1 MHFLI
6 WEASADKDA
15 LAISSAMASGY
26 KHEDG
31 RDNQQED
38 QELSPT
44 ESAVISAHDYTP
56 FQVQERCGL
65 PQAKL
70 HRLAVTAAFIAESA
84 SDEDEDRRDHQQE
97 DKKLS
102 PAKATIITAHSD
114 SSFDLI

>member
-1 MHFLI
+1 MGHVVI
-6 WEASADKDA
+6 TAVS
-15 LAISSAMASGY
+15 LAISSAMATSH

-44 ESAVISAHDYTP
+44 KTAVISAHDYTP
-56 FQVQERCGL
+56 FQERCGL
-65 PQAKL
+65 LQAKL
-70 HRLAVTAAFIAESA
+70 HSLAVTAAFIAESA
-84 SDEDEDRRDHQQE
+84 SDEDEDRRNHQQE